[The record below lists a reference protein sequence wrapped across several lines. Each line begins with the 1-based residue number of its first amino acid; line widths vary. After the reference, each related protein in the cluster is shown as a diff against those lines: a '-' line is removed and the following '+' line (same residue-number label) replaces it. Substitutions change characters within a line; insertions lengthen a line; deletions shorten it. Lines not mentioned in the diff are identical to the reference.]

1 MTAVTPRQLEIVRL
15 ARERGHVDVL
25 SLAGHFDVTPQTI
38 RRDLNEL
45 CDTRV
50 LNRVHGGAMYPSS
63 VANFAQ
69 EARRQVAPEAKQRI
83 GARAAD
89 RIESD
94 RSVILN
100 IGTTTEQVAQSLKN
114 HTGLMVVTNSIAVAG
129 ILLDAPGVDVVL
141 AGGVVRK
148 TDGGIVGEAT
158 VDFIR
163 QFRVDYA
170 VIGCSAIDEDGT
182 LLDFD
187 FQEVQV
193 SRAIIASARQ
203 TILVADGM
211 KFERVAPVRIGH
223 LSDIDVLITD
233 RAPPEPVR
241 RICDDNRTQI
251 DVTGP
256 DRDQELEADA
266 SNEPGGGKQAAG
278 L

>member
-1 MTAVTPRQLEIVRL
+1 MTAVTPRQLDIVRL

-25 SLAGHFDVTPQTI
+25 SLAAHFDVTPQTI

-50 LNRVHGGAMYPSS
+50 LSRVHGGAMYPSS
-63 VANFAQ
+63 VANFTQ

-83 GARAAD
+83 GARAAE
-89 RIESD
+89 RIEPD

-100 IGTTTEQVAQSLKN
+100 IGTTTEQVAQALKS
-114 HTGLMVVTNSIAVAG
+114 HVGLMVVTNSIVVAS
-129 ILLDAPGVDVVL
+129 ILLDAPGCNVVL
-141 AGGVVRK
+141 AGGTVRQS
-148 TDGGIVGEAT
+148 DGGIIGEAT

-170 VIGCSAIDEDGT
+170 VIGCSAIDQDGT

-193 SRAIIASARQ
+193 SRAIIAAARQ
-203 TILVADGM
+203 TLLVADAM

-223 LSDIDVLITD
+223 LSEIDVLITD
-233 RAPPEPVR
+233 RTPPEAIR
-241 RICDDNRTQI
+241 KICLDNRTDI

-256 DRDQELEADA
+256 DGDEALAPED
-266 SNEPGGGKQAAG
+266 SPQRQDGRRAAG
-278 L
+278 S

>member
-1 MTAVTPRQLEIVRL
+1 
-15 ARERGHVDVL
+15 
-25 SLAGHFDVTPQTI
+25 
-38 RRDLNEL
+38 
-45 CDTRV
+45 
-50 LNRVHGGAMYPSS
+50 MYPSS
-63 VANFAQ
+63 IANFAQ

-83 GARAAD
+83 GARAAE
-89 RIESD
+89 RIEPD

-114 HTGLMVVTNSIAVAG
+114 HTGLMVVTNSITVAG

-141 AGGVVRK
+141 AGGIVRK

-193 SRAIIASARQ
+193 ARAIIASARQ
-203 TILVADGM
+203 TLLVADAI

-223 LSDIDVLITD
+223 LSDIDVLVTD

-241 RICDDNRTQI
+241 RICADSRTQI
-251 DVTGP
+251 DITGP
-256 DRDQELEADA
+256 DRDHET
-266 SNEPGGGKQAAG
+266 EPGEAGTPDAEKQAAG
-278 L
+278 

>member
-25 SLAGHFDVTPQTI
+25 SLAAHFDVTPQTI

-83 GARAAD
+83 GARAAE
-89 RIESD
+89 RIEPD

-114 HTGLMVVTNSIAVAG
+114 HTGLMVVTNSITVAG

-141 AGGVVRK
+141 AGGIVRK

-193 SRAIIASARQ
+193 ARAIIASARQ
-203 TILVADGM
+203 TLLVADAI

-223 LSDIDVLITD
+223 LSDIDVLVTD

-241 RICDDNRTQI
+241 RICADSRTQI
-251 DVTGP
+251 DITGP
-256 DRDQELEADA
+256 DRDHET
-266 SNEPGGGKQAAG
+266 EPGEAGTPDAEKQAAG
-278 L
+278 